1 MVNTYNITMVTSKN
15 KNEYEFIL
23 DTDWLFN
30 GYMDVEHRR
39 YVLLDYFTKM
49 GKHLEE
55 IKLYPMFLELSI
67 HLGNIHTLL
76 KDKKMLYVDKVIPT
90 PDYELLPSDLKM
102 KDIPVLT
109 VEEETELYKILNESQ
124 ILIRDYF
131 NFAKSLWSLVY
142 ESIDIKVKHNK
153 KNIHSKKG
161 FFYYKRDG
169 DVYVWKYITKKV
181 YKVKDQYRTSLDLI
195 YQGDIG
201 GLTINTILTKFS
213 KTYET
218 KGESKLPVFEMFC
231 DDKFPIDETLAPLF
245 KRKLI
250 SFVSLKLND

>member
-39 YVLLDYFTKM
+39 YVLLDYFAKM

-67 HLGNIHTLL
+67 HLGNVHTLL